1 MRRLGVFRL
10 GMWRLGF
17 LLMAGP
23 LALSA
28 RAEPVTVS
36 KVVSMRQAVDD
47 LTLAAANH
55 DMVLVKVQPID
66 SALVKRG
73 FEDPHV
79 RILFI
84 NSETAVRWAEAADP
98 RLLNLLPLRLTLV
111 QREAQLTVMS
121 DDFEP
126 WIKAF
131 DQGPA
136 RLVLRSWQHELK
148 SKLAD
153 FVGQ

>member
-1 MRRLGVFRL
+1 MKLVAML
-10 GMWRLGF
+10 
-17 LLMAGP
+17 
-23 LALSA
+23 LALLLLAASA
-28 RAEPVTVS
+28 RAEPLTAAKS
-36 KVVSMRQAVDD
+36 VSMRQAVDD
-47 LTLAAANH
+47 ITLAAANH

-84 NSETAVRWAEAADP
+84 ASETAVRWAEAADP
-98 RLLNLLPLRLTLV
+98 RLLNLLPLRLTLI
-111 QREAQLTVMS
+111 QRDGRVTAMT

-126 WIKAF
+126 WLREF
-131 DQGPA
+131 PQGEA
-136 RLVLRSWQHELK
+136 RLLLKAWQAELK
-148 SKLAD
+148 AMLDD

>member
-1 MRRLGVFRL
+1 MKRLVV
-10 GMWRLGF
+10 
-17 LLMAGP
+17 P
-23 LALSA
+23 LALLLLAPCA
-28 RAEPVTVS
+28 RAEPLTATKTVT
-36 KVVSMRQAVDD
+36 MRQAVDD

-84 NSETAVRWAEAADP
+84 GSETAVRWAEAADP
-98 RLLNLLPLRLTLV
+98 RLLNLLPLRLTLMA
-111 QREAQLTVMS
+111 RGDQLTVMT

-126 WIKAF
+126 WKREFTQDA
-131 DQGPA
+131 A
-136 RLVLRSWQHELK
+136 RLLLNAWQVELK
-148 SKLAD
+148 SMLED
-153 FVGQ
+153 FVRQ

>member
-1 MRRLGVFRL
+1 MKRLAML
-10 GMWRLGF
+10 
-17 LLMAGP
+17 
-23 LALSA
+23 LALLLLAASA
-28 RAEPVTVS
+28 RAEPLTAVKS
-36 KVVSMRQAVDD
+36 VSMRQVVDD

-84 NSETAVRWAEAADP
+84 GSETAVRWAEAADP
-98 RLLNLLPLRLTLV
+98 RLLNLLPLRLTLI
-111 QREAQLTVMS
+111 QRDGRVTVMT

-126 WIKAF
+126 WLREF
-131 DQGPA
+131 PLGEA
-136 RLVLRSWQHELK
+136 RLLLKAWQAELK
-148 SKLAD
+148 AMLDD

>member
-1 MRRLGVFRL
+1 
-10 GMWRLGF
+10 MWRLGF

-148 SKLAD
+148 SMLAD